1 MVLQVPFKT
10 KFCRFIQENQRLLHL
25 NMTSVDLVQELMH
38 ELIVH
43 LKRSISLQ
51 CVHLCNNKID
61 QKGKFLL
68 IQKLKPHLT
77 QERLQINQSNSN
89 GMHQT
94 LITHLNNL
102 NKAYSKRHEK
112 IYEAVKIKEVLKQW
126 MTLCIPYE
134 KQTKSN
140 LNLELEDH
148 TKLLEFQ
155 QNQYNMLQSRS
166 LPKSTMQSSSRTS
179 ITNQTG
185 QNTNK
190 SGKKFASTKQQ
201 PKDKTK
207 PETNKIE
214 EITPIAPN
222 EPEHMSKP
230 LILNKVLG
238 HKEIL
243 NSRNWKASNECWMCE
258 KWKYTLIFW
267 DAKSSLQY
275 QIKDSNLEDLLQKL
289 IFNQN
294 NRL

>member
-1 MVLQVPFKT
+1 M
-10 KFCRFIQENQRLLHL
+10 
-25 NMTSVDLVQELMH
+25 
-38 ELIVH
+38 
-43 LKRSISLQ
+43 
-51 CVHLCNNKID
+51 HLCNNKID

-190 SGKKFASTKQQ
+190 SGKKFASTKQ
-201 PKDKTK
+201 
-207 PETNKIE
+207 
-214 EITPIAPN
+214 
-222 EPEHMSKP
+222 
-230 LILNKVLG
+230 
-238 HKEIL
+238 
-243 NSRNWKASNECWMCE
+243 
-258 KWKYTLIFW
+258 
-267 DAKSSLQY
+267 
-275 QIKDSNLEDLLQKL
+275 
-289 IFNQN
+289 
-294 NRL
+294 